1 MFDYIFVFDDGECI
15 VAEHSNESGDVVWS
29 EAYDT
34 IEDVRTAYAD
44 HAAAGKYQE
53 STI

>member
-1 MFDYIFVFDDGECI
+1 MTTIFVFDDGESI
-15 VAEHSNESGDVVWS
+15 VAEHINESGLVVWS

-34 IEDVRTAYAD
+34 IEDARAAYVD

-53 STI
+53 STV

>member
-1 MFDYIFVFDDGECI
+1 MTTIFVFDDGECI
-15 VAEHSNESGDVVWS
+15 VAEHIDESGLVVWS

-34 IEDVRTAYAD
+34 IEDARTAYAD
-44 HAAAGKYQE
+44 HAAVGKYQE

>member
-1 MFDYIFVFDDGECI
+1 MTDTIFVFDDGEQI
-15 VAEHSNESGDVVWS
+15 VAEHSDESGVVVWT
-29 EAYDT
+29 EVYDT
-34 IEDVRTAYAD
+34 IEDARVAYAD